1 LALGDTSKP
10 ITGAW
15 RALLIKSFL
24 VGVVVTALTFFL
36 LKDIETGS
44 YQVYIRLTV
53 QGLASCILGGVMV
66 GVILPAISLQAVGF
80 HASLSTVVGTVIY
93 FLIYRLI
100 TPPLFPNLYF
110 DIISHFFSS
119 VFGGFAGGMAG
130 SWIKRF
136 IS

>member
-1 LALGDTSKP
+1 MGDTSKP
-10 ITGAW
+10 ITGTW

-36 LKDIETGS
+36 LKDVEEGS
-44 YQVYIRLTV
+44 YQVLIKLTV

-66 GVILPAISLQAVGF
+66 GLILPAISFQAVGF
-80 HASLSTVVGTVIY
+80 HASLSTVVGSVIY
-93 FLIYRLI
+93 LLIFRLLN
-100 TPPLFPNLYF
+100 PPLFPDLYF
-110 DIISHFFSS
+110 DIISNFFSS
-119 VFGGFAGGMAG
+119 VIGGFAGSMAG